1 MTADAA
7 RPWSLKGTVLIA
19 CNCDFGC
26 PCNFN
31 ALPTTGQCEGGWTW
45 HIQEGSFGE
54 TKLDSLTFSLFVKWP
69 GAIHHGNGEATLL
82 IDERAT
88 DRQEHAISTL
98 VDGKVGG
105 PWGVLAWT
113 WPTLHG
119 PTRVAYE
126 LTLDGIH
133 SRVKAADALLLES
146 TDDQEPGE
154 RGEKFIRASSCPRV
168 SSSSALISVARQPFR
183 VSGAI
188 ELNHPGKST
197 AVGPFDYAGQ

>member
-1 MTADAA
+1 MTGQPRARAILLSLEPAHVGTIQVLEADMTADAA
-7 RPWSLKGTVLIA
+7 RPWTIKGTVLIA

-54 TKLDSLTFSLFVKWP
+54 TTLDHLTFSLCVKWP
-69 GAIHHGNGEATLL
+69 GAIHHGNGEAILL
-82 IDERAT
+82 VDERAT
-88 DRQEHAISTL
+88 DRQERAISTL

-119 PTRVAYE
+119 PTRVAPMSF
-126 LTLDGIH
+126 T
-133 SRVKAADALLLES
+133 SSMAF
-146 TDDQEPGE
+146 TPG
-154 RGEKFIRASSCPRV
+154 
-168 SSSSALISVARQPFR
+168 
-183 VSGAI
+183 
-188 ELNHPGKST
+188 
-197 AVGPFDYAGQ
+197 